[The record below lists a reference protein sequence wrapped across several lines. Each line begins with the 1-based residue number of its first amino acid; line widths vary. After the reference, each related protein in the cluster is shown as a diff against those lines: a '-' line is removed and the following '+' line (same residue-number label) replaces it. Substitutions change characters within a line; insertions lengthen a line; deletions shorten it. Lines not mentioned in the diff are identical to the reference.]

1 MSKVEEFRFCTYIN
15 TFLALIEALINQ
27 NAAGVSFD
35 ELNDGVE
42 TTFDLL
48 NPYLEK
54 ILNTL
59 AGKRWLEE
67 EAPSLFIHEFLTED
81 ENSINFQHQECIQT
95 HQQRGIPSIS

>member
-1 MSKVEEFRFCTYIN
+1 MQDNELAAIYLKGIENALMSKVEEFRFCTYIN
-15 TFLALIEALINQ
+15 TFLALIDALIDQ

-67 EAPSLFIHEFLTED
+67 EAPSLFIHEFLD
-81 ENSINFQHQECIQT
+81 AL
-95 HQQRGIPSIS
+95 RVYGL

>member
-1 MSKVEEFRFCTYIN
+1 MRDNELAAIYLRGIEKTPMSKVEEFRFCTYIN

-59 AGKRWLEE
+59 AGNRWLEE
-67 EAPSLFIHEFLTED
+67 EAPSLFIHEFLD
-81 ENSINFQHQECIQT
+81 AL
-95 HQQRGIPSIS
+95 RVYGL